1 MALIDDLIRHWSRRQ
16 LGLVLAEQLRDGGA
30 SRSAIRHQVDQG
42 ELVKLSCRLLR
53 CSTVAVSDK
62 QRALAGVLDSGRGT
76 ALSRD
81 SAVALWGVPGFFL
94 LPADVAHRRGT
105 APAAT
110 RLARVHEMT
119 RLPEDMITELDSI
132 PVVSVSLALFQLTA
146 LHHPLRVARA
156 IDSAL
161 SIGICSS
168 RSLHHVLD
176 VMARSGRDGVA
187 EFRRLI
193 AERDEHYK
201 PPESGKESRLQWI
214 LDRAGERRLRRQVDV
229 GSEEEWLGRMD
240 FIDEIDPFVLQVDS
254 ERYHGALIDT
264 RRDERQTADLEA
276 AGFVVRRVWDTDLWH
291 RPDLVVK
298 RVREG
303 RRLARTRRLGRTED
317 P

>member
-1 MALIDDLIRHWSRRQ
+1 
-16 LGLVLAEQLRDGGA
+16 VTAEQLRDGGA
-30 SRSAIRHQVDQG
+30 SRSTIRHQVDGG
-42 ELVKLSCRLLR
+42 ELVKLSCRLFR
-53 CSTVAVSDK
+53 CSTVAITDK
-62 QRALAGVLDSGRGT
+62 QRALAGVLDTRRDT

-81 SAVALWGVPGFFL
+81 SAVSLWGVPGFFL

-105 APAAT
+105 TPAHT

-119 RLPEDMITELDSI
+119 RMPEEMVTELDGI
-132 PVVSVSLALFQLTA
+132 PVVSASLALFQLTA

-161 SIGICSS
+161 ALGICSP
-168 RSLHHVLD
+168 RSLRRVLD
-176 VMARSGRDGVA
+176 VMARSGRNGVT

-193 AERDEHYK
+193 EERDEHYK

-229 GSEEEWLGRMD
+229 GNEEEWLGRMD
-240 FIDEIDPFVLQVDS
+240 FTDEIDPFVLQVDS

-264 RRDERQTADLEA
+264 RKDERQTADLEA

-291 RPDLVVK
+291 RPDLVVQ
-298 RVREG
+298 RVRDG
-303 RRLARTRRLGRTED
+303 RRLARSRRLHRDEAS
-317 P
+317 